1 MNIQQDPL
9 NLIICGI
16 GGQGNILISR
26 LIGRTLTDKGY
37 FVTIGETF
45 GAAQRGG
52 AVFSSL
58 RISQKKYYGP
68 LVQQGQADIVL
79 SLEPLESLRILNS
92 YGNPDVI
99 TVTNSL
105 PIYPVGVLSKRTVYP
120 DLEKLKEMIHNL
132 SSSSWFLN
140 ATEMAVELGA
150 PIVTNIIMT
159 GALIGTKKMSIGLED
174 VQESIKATFPASKVD
189 LNLKALS
196 RGYDAVHS

>member
-1 MNIQQDPL
+1 MSNQPDPF

-16 GGQGNILISR
+16 GGQGNILVSR

-37 FVTIGETF
+37 FITIGETF

-68 LVQQGQADIVL
+68 LVQQGQADIVM

-92 YGNPDVI
+92 YGNPDVV
-99 TVTNSL
+99 TVTNSQ
-105 PIYPVGVLSKRTVYP
+105 PIYPVGVLAKQATYP
-120 DLEKLKEMIHNL
+120 NLEKLKEMIQAL

-150 PIVTNIIMT
+150 TIVTNIIMT
-159 GALIGTKKMSIGLED
+159 GALIGTKKMSIGVED
-174 VQESIKATFPASKVD
+174 VQESIKATFPASKVE
-189 LNLKALS
+189 LNLKALNM
-196 RGYDAVHS
+196 GYDAVQ

>member
-1 MNIQQDPL
+1 MSTQPDPF

-16 GGQGNILISR
+16 GGQGNILVSR

-68 LVQQGQADIVL
+68 LVQQGQADIVM

-92 YGNPDVI
+92 YGNPDVV
-99 TVTNSL
+99 TVTNSQ

-120 DLEKLKEMIHNL
+120 DLEKLKEMIQNL
-132 SSSSWFLN
+132 SSTSWFLN

-150 PIVTNIIMT
+150 TIVTNIIMT
-159 GALIGTKKMSIGLED
+159 GALIGTKKMSIGVED

-189 LNLKALS
+189 LNLKALNM
-196 RGYDAVHS
+196 GYDAVQ

>member
-79 SLEPLESLRILNS
+79 SLEPLESLRILNN

-120 DLEKLKEMIHNL
+120 DLEKLKEMIRNL

-140 ATEMAVELGA
+140 ATEIAVELGA

-159 GALIGTKKMSIGLED
+159 GALIRTKKMPIGVED
-174 VQESIKATFPASKVD
+174 VKESIKSTFPASKVD

-196 RGYDAVHS
+196 RGYDAVH

>member
-79 SLEPLESLRILNS
+79 SLEPLESLRILNN

-120 DLEKLKEMIHNL
+120 DLEKLKEMIRNL

-159 GALIGTKKMSIGLED
+159 GALIGTKKMPIGVED
-174 VQESIKATFPASKVD
+174 VQKSIKSTFPAPKVD

-196 RGYDAVHS
+196 RGYDAVH